1 MVHRLARFALD
12 LALDQVL
19 GAKVPTGKLKWY
31 DHERGFGFIT
41 SDDGED
47 VFVHTNALPV
57 GVVVKPGMKMEF
69 GVADG
74 RRGRQALNV
83 SILDPIPSLVEGQ
96 RKPADDM
103 AVIIEDLIKLLDSV
117 HNGLRRGRF
126 PEGNHGTKIASLLRA
141 VANDLDS

>member
-1 MVHRLARFALD
+1 
-12 LALDQVL
+12 
-19 GAKVPTGKLKWY
+19 VPTGRLKWY

-57 GVVVKPGMKMEF
+57 GVVVKPGMKLEF

-83 SILDPIPSLVEGQ
+83 SIVDPVPSLVEGQ

-103 AVIIEDLIKLLDSV
+103 AIIIEDLIKLLDSV
-117 HNGLRRGRF
+117 HSGLRRGRF
-126 PEGNHGTKIASLLRA
+126 PEGQHGTKIAALLRA
-141 VANDLDS
+141 VADDLDN

>member
-1 MVHRLARFALD
+1 M
-12 LALDQVL
+12 
-19 GAKVPTGKLKWY
+19 PTGKLKWY

-47 VFVHTNALPV
+47 VFVHTNALPA
-57 GVVVKPGMKMEF
+57 GGVVKPGMKLEF

-83 SILDPIPSLVEGQ
+83 LIVDPIPSIAEGQ

-103 AVIIEDLIKLLDSV
+103 AIIIEDLIKLLDSV
-117 HNGLRRGRF
+117 SNGLRRGKF
-126 PEGNHGTKIASLLRA
+126 PDGNHGQKIASVLRA
-141 VANDLDS
+141 VANDLDI

>member
-1 MVHRLARFALD
+1 M
-12 LALDQVL
+12 
-19 GAKVPTGKLKWY
+19 PTGKLKWY

-47 VFVHTNALPV
+47 VFVHTNALPA
-57 GVVVKPGMKMEF
+57 GVVVKPGMKLEF

-83 SILDPIPSLVEGQ
+83 LIVDPIPSIAEGQ

-103 AVIIEDLIKLLDSV
+103 AIIIEDLIKLLDSV
-117 HNGLRRGRF
+117 SNGLRRGKF
-126 PEGNHGTKIASLLRA
+126 PDGNHGQKIASVLRA
-141 VANDLDS
+141 VANDLDI

>member
-1 MVHRLARFALD
+1 M
-12 LALDQVL
+12 
-19 GAKVPTGKLKWY
+19 PTGKLKWY

-47 VFVHTNALPV
+47 VFVHTNALPA
-57 GVVVKPGMKMEF
+57 GVVVKPGMKLEF

-83 SILDPIPSLVEGQ
+83 LIVYPIPSIAEGQ

-103 AVIIEDLIKLLDSV
+103 AIIIEDLIKLLDSV
-117 HNGLRRGRF
+117 SNGLRRGKF
-126 PEGNHGTKIASLLRA
+126 PDGNHGQKIASVLRA
-141 VANDLDS
+141 VANDLDI

>member
-1 MVHRLARFALD
+1 M
-12 LALDQVL
+12 
-19 GAKVPTGKLKWY
+19 PTGKLKWY

-47 VFVHTNALPV
+47 VFVHTNALPA
-57 GVVVKPGMKMEF
+57 GVVVKPGMKLEF

-83 SILDPIPSLVEGQ
+83 LIVDPIPSIAEGQ

-103 AVIIEDLIKLLDSV
+103 AIIIEDLLKLLDSV
-117 HNGLRRGRF
+117 SNGLRRGKF
-126 PEGNHGTKIASLLRA
+126 PDGNHGQKIASVLRA
-141 VANDLDS
+141 VANDLDI